1 MLSSRYRG
9 EGPRLPD
16 TTTRTGGS
24 WEGTM
29 KKCMVI
35 YLAAIL
41 FSGCNSNPTG
51 TDNTINAT
59 VTVAPY
65 IIWTDPMPD
74 AVGPN
79 IMSPNNVVKIRFSHL
94 MDTRSV
100 IHATSIL
107 PTDQTVFIDTN
118 RAGPVEG
125 TTFDFP
131 LTPIS
136 AWWIYVKD
144 ANLDSRFPP
153 LYSIYYPSFKVAQM
167 YTISVD
173 TSAQDIYGNHLAA
186 KTSFS
191 FTPEPNFRVTDTYPI
206 KNDTAISPL
215 YASITV
221 RFNANIDTSTVR
233 PSFTISPQP
242 PGNVYVYSGSWGF
255 YWSLASDNMLAPET
269 KYTAMIAASAKDV
282 DGHAMP
288 SSYSFSFT
296 TAPYMVSSAYP
307 TGNGVNL
314 SASIYVN
321 CNFLVDSA
329 TMASSFSISP
339 AVNGKFQYSTSSFA
353 YLPSSPLTPNTTYSV
368 AVSRNL
374 HAKNGTPIKN
384 AYSFSFTTGS
394 Q

>member
-1 MLSSRYRG
+1 MEKYII
-9 EGPRLPD
+9 
-16 TTTRTGGS
+16 
-24 WEGTM
+24 
-29 KKCMVI
+29 I
-35 YLAAIL
+35 YLAALL
-41 FSGCNSNPTG
+41 FTGCNNDPGNTVDTG
-51 TDNTINAT
+51 T

-136 AWWIYVKD
+136 AWGIYVKD

-153 LYSIYYPSFKVAQM
+153 LYSIYYPSFKVAQA
-167 YTISVD
+167 YTISID
-173 TSAQDIYGNHLAA
+173 TSAQDIYTNHLAA

-191 FTPEPNFRVTDTYPI
+191 FTPEPYFRVTDTYPI

-221 RFNANIDTSTVR
+221 RFNANIDTSSIR
-233 PSFTISPQP
+233 PAFTISPQP
-242 PGNVYVYSGSWGF
+242 LGNVNFYSGSWGF
-255 YWSLASDNMLAPET
+255 YWYLASDNMLAPET
-269 KYTAMIAASAKDV
+269 KYIAMIAASAKDV

-307 TGNGVNL
+307 TGKGVSL
-314 SASIYVN
+314 SAAIYVN
-321 CNFLVDSA
+321 CNFLVDST
-329 TMASSFSISP
+329 TMALSFSINP
-339 AVNGKFQYSTSSFA
+339 VVAGKYQYSTSSFA
-353 YLPSSPLTPNTTYSV
+353 FLPTSPLTPNTTYTV
-368 AVSRNL
+368 AVSKNL

>member
-1 MLSSRYRG
+1 M
-9 EGPRLPD
+9 
-16 TTTRTGGS
+16 
-24 WEGTM
+24 
-29 KKCMVI
+29 
-35 YLAAIL
+35 
-41 FSGCNSNPTG
+41 FSGCNSNPTS

-136 AWWIYVKD
+136 TWGIFVRD

-153 LYSIYYPSFKVAQM
+153 LYSIYYPSFKVAQK

-173 TSAQDIYGNHLAA
+173 TSAQDIYGNYLAA
-186 KTSFS
+186 TTSFS
-191 FTPEPNFRVTDTYPI
+191 FTPEPYFRVTDTYPI

-242 PGNVYVYSGSWGF
+242 LSNVYVYSGSWGF
-255 YWSLASDNMLAPET
+255 YWSLASDNMLAAET
-269 KYTAMIAASAKDV
+269 KYTAMVAASAKDV

-307 TGNGVNL
+307 TGNGVSL
-314 SASIYVN
+314 SAGINVN
-321 CNFLVDSA
+321 CNFLVDST

-339 AVNGKFQYSTSSFA
+339 AVSGKFQYSTSWFA
-353 YLPSSPLTPNTTYSV
+353 YLPSSPLTPNTTYAV

-374 HAKNGTPIKN
+374 RAKNGTSIKN
-384 AYSFSFTTGS
+384 GYSFSFTTGN

>member
-1 MLSSRYRG
+1 MALHNGMNCGFLAGR
-9 EGPRLPD
+9 
-16 TTTRTGGS
+16 
-24 WEGTM
+24 M
-29 KKCMVI
+29 KKCIVI
-35 YLAAIL
+35 CLAPFL
-41 FSGCNSNPTG
+41 FTGCDNNSGSS
-51 TDNTINAT
+51 DDT
-59 VTVAPY
+59 VSVVVTAAPY
-65 IIWTDPMPD
+65 IIWTDPMPE

-136 AWWIYVKD
+136 TWWVYVKD

-153 LYSIYYPSFKVAQM
+153 LYSIYYPSFKVAQK

-173 TSAQDIYGNHLAA
+173 TSAQDIYGNYHAA

-191 FTPEPNFRVTDTYPI
+191 FTPEPYFRVTDTYPI

-242 PGNVYVYSGSWGF
+242 QANSYVYSGSWGF
-255 YWSLASDNMLAPET
+255 YWYLASDNMLAPET
-269 KYTAMIAASAKDV
+269 KYTSTINASAKDV

-307 TGNGVNL
+307 TGNGVSL
-314 SASIYVN
+314 SAAIYVN

-339 AVNGKFQYSTSSFA
+339 AVSGKFQYSTSSFA
-353 YLPSSPLTPNTTYSV
+353 FLPSSPLAPNTMYSV
-368 AVSRNL
+368 AVSRDL

-384 AYSFSFTTGS
+384 AYSFSFTTGN